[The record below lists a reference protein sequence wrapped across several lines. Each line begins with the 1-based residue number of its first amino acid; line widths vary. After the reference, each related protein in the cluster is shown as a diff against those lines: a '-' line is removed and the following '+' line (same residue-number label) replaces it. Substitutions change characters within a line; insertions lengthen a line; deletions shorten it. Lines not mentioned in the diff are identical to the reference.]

1 MIHIHLMNTYLRDSM
16 WQAFPWALGYG
27 SLPTLP
33 SIAGGEH
40 TNNAN
45 KERKQIVM

>member
-27 SLPTLP
+27 SLPMLP
-33 SIAGGEH
+33 SIVGGEH